1 MLKKVA
7 NPGTAPVDQLMPI
20 NAPVGD
26 PDAMPVIPPDLQDV
40 QALIET
46 REALLRVPA
55 LHNLRDANFDG
66 TDPEG
71 DLIGL
76 VELMLHAH
84 FDDGHPLGTALAPRE
99 TALMSLARHLSPT
112 GAEALRRSL
121 DPTAPPNGFGTH
133 LKEEDRWHL
142 DGAVWY
148 QDAKACLARGEHAQ
162 AAICFEA
169 AAKRFAHVPG
179 KETWVAHLHRH
190 AGDAH
195 AQADNRVAAVV
206 GFIAASKLELAY
218 ALALTARVPP
228 QPSDAAAALD
238 AVTRAT
244 CDLAVA
250 AAFYRALE
258 LPKLALVVGAVSAS
272 AFVDLGL
279 CPQAAAL
286 LDEISDIWADVAKIQ
301 CQANQFTLAE
311 AAVEQAVR
319 AAHSAAL
326 AHWVTPDHPAA
337 GHSLV
342 KVCDYEAAAELFRL
356 EGDHGSAG
364 LCYLA
369 IGQHCEAAVAA
380 HRGAAR
386 PEQADAEAQRAL
398 AFYALARSELAKA
411 SEDPVNAP
419 RYAEAAAMLFTIEGD
434 HGSAGLCYLEIG
446 QRCEAAV
453 AAHRGAGRPEQAG
466 AEARRALAFYALARS
481 ELAKASE
488 DPVNAPRYA
497 EAAAELFTIE
507 GDHGSAGLC
516 YLAVGQRCEAAV
528 AEHRGAGRP
537 EQAGA
542 EAQKA
547 LAFYA
552 LARSELAKAR
562 EDPVDAPRYA
572 EAAAVAQRYFE
583 SLLLSWQAP

>member
-7 NPGTAPVDQLMPI
+7 NTGTAPVDQLMPI
-20 NAPVGD
+20 NAPAVD

-40 QALIET
+40 QALNET

-55 LHNLRDANFDG
+55 LRHLRDANFDG

-84 FDDGHPLGTALAPRE
+84 LDNGHPLGTALEPRE
-99 TALMSLARHLSPT
+99 TVLMRLARHLSPT

-121 DPTAPPNGFGTH
+121 DPTAPPDAFATH
-133 LKEEDRWHL
+133 LKEEDRWYL
-142 DGAVWY
+142 DGEVWY

-179 KETWVAHLHRH
+179 KETWVAHLHRY

-195 AQADNRVAAVV
+195 AQADNRVAAVA

-228 QPSDAAAALD
+228 QPSDAAAFQD

-250 AAFYRALE
+250 TALYRELE
-258 LPKLALVVGAVSAS
+258 LPEFAIAVGTVAAS

-279 CPQAAAL
+279 CPQAATL
-286 LDEISDIWADVAKIQ
+286 LDEIADIWTGIANVHYQADQLA
-301 CQANQFTLAE
+301 LAE
-311 AAVEQAVR
+311 D
-319 AAHSAAL
+319 AAL
-326 AHWVTPDHPAA
+326 RAERASQYAARVHWMTHNYPAA
-337 GHSLV
+337 GHSLM
-342 KVCDYEAAAELFRL
+342 KVCDYETAAELFTMG
-356 EGDHGSAG
+356 GDHGGAG

-369 IGQHCEAAVAA
+369 I
-380 HRGAAR
+380 
-386 PEQADAEAQRAL
+386 
-398 AFYALARSELAKA
+398 
-411 SEDPVNAP
+411 
-419 RYAEAAAMLFTIEGD
+419 
-434 HGSAGLCYLEIG
+434 
-446 QRCEAAV
+446 
-453 AAHRGAGRPEQAG
+453 
-466 AEARRALAFYALARS
+466 
-481 ELAKASE
+481 
-488 DPVNAPRYA
+488 
-497 EAAAELFTIE
+497 
-507 GDHGSAGLC
+507 
-516 YLAVGQRCEAAV
+516 GQRCEAAV

-537 EQAGA
+537 EQADA
-542 EAQKA
+542 EARSA

-552 LARSELAKAR
+552 LARSELATAS
-562 EDPVDAPRYA
+562 EDPFNAPRYA
-572 EAAAVAQRYFE
+572 EAAATAQAHHEALRL
-583 SLLLSWQAP
+583 SLQAP